1 MAEQESRREEEVDL
15 LDLLIILLKRKKRI
29 LGITLG
35 VAVLTAVIS
44 LLLPPIYKA
53 ETKILPPQQ
62 GSSGMATQI
71 LSQLGGAAGFFGS
84 ALQMKNPNE
93 MYVEMLKSRT
103 VLDRIIDRFHLKK
116 IYRKKYRK
124 DARKKLLKVLTA
136 FNDKKSGIVS
146 IEVEDRNPQR
156 AAEMANAFVEELKNL
171 TSGLA
176 VTEAA
181 QRRLFFEEQL
191 KDTKTSLVRSEEDIR
206 VFQEKTGALQ
216 IDSQT
221 KAVIEGIANLRA
233 QVASREVQLKVL
245 KTYATEQNPD
255 FQRVEEELRGLRV
268 ELAKLETR
276 REAGPDP
283 LMPTGRMPAVGTEYL
298 RKLRDLKFH
307 ETLYELMAKQ
317 YEIARL
323 DEARDAAVIQ
333 VIDQAV
339 PPEKKA
345 KPRRLLMVFL
355 ATISAFVIS
364 LFVAFGAEFL
374 ETSSKV
380 PGRDEKLKAVR
391 RFASFRRQ
399 KTE

>member
-1 MAEQESRREEEVDL
+1 LKEQESQREEEVDL
-15 LDLLIILLKRKKRI
+15 LDLLIILLKRKKLI

-35 VAVLTAVIS
+35 AAVLTAIIS
-44 LLLPPIYKA
+44 LLLPPIYRA

-71 LSQLGGAAGFFGS
+71 LSQLGGASEFFGA

-103 VLDRIIDRFHLKK
+103 VLDRIIERFHLKK

-124 DARKKLLKVLTA
+124 DVRKKLLKVLTA
-136 FNDKKSGIVS
+136 FNNKKSGIVS
-146 IEVEDRNPQR
+146 IEVEDKNPQR

-171 TSGLA
+171 TGGLA

-221 KAVIEGIANLRA
+221 RAVIEGIANLRA

-245 KTYATEQNPD
+245 KTYTTAQNPD
-255 FQRVEEELRGLRV
+255 FQRLEEELRGMKA
-268 ELAKLETR
+268 ELAKLGTR

-298 RKLRDLKFH
+298 RKLRDLKFN
-307 ETLYELMAKQ
+307 ETLYALMAKQ
-317 YEIARL
+317 YEIAKL

-333 VIDQAV
+333 VIDRAV
-339 PPEKKA
+339 PPERKA
-345 KPRRLLMVFL
+345 KPRRLLMILL
-355 ATISAFVIS
+355 AMVSSFIIS

-374 ETSSKV
+374 ETSSKD
-380 PGRDEKLKAVR
+380 PGRDEKFKAIR
-391 RFASFRRQ
+391 RYASFRR
-399 KTE
+399 KER